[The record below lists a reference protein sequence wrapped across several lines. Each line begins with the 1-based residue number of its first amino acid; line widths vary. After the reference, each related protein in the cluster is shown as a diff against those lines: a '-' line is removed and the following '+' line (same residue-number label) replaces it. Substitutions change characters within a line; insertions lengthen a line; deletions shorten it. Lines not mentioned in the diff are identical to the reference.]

1 MTVEIFLDKFWRYY
15 LILEER
21 FENATRYVELN
32 TDNYAV
38 YSIEFVNQI
47 QTISS
52 EIDVIMKS
60 MSGFSAND
68 RKNITDYATVLL
80 TNYPD
85 IVNLEV
91 KIRDIT
97 YKPFEG
103 WNQANAADSLS
114 WWSAYNDVKHGRD
127 GNFKEANLQN
137 VLHALMGLYLLEM
150 LYFKKLSDK
159 ENVPDIL
166 NKPSE
171 LFSVVGWQGWTNLIG
186 KVNGTTLELNL

>member
-60 MSGFSAND
+60 MSGFRAND
-68 RKNITDYATVLL
+68 RKNITDYKFIKLFEL
-80 TNYPD
+80 INNY
-85 IVNLEV
+85 
-91 KIRDIT
+91 
-97 YKPFEG
+97 
-103 WNQANAADSLS
+103 
-114 WWSAYNDVKHGRD
+114 
-127 GNFKEANLQN
+127 LQKT
-137 VLHALMGLYLLEM
+137 
-150 LYFKKLSDK
+150 KKL
-159 ENVPDIL
+159 
-166 NKPSE
+166 
-171 LFSVVGWQGWTNLIG
+171 
-186 KVNGTTLELNL
+186 